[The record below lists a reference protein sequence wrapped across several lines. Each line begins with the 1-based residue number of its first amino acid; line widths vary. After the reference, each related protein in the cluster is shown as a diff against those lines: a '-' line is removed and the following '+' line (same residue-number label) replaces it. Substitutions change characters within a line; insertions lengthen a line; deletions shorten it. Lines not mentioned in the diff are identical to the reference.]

1 MGQHAETE
9 PPWAPIVGPNA
20 NTAMP
25 TPAMD
30 EPVRP
35 LVGRPVER
43 VEDAALLCG
52 RGRFADD
59 LGVRRDTLHAAVL
72 RSPHAHAEIV
82 SVDAEAALTLPGVL
96 AVLTREDVRRW
107 SRPFMTAIRL
117 AAEQWCL
124 AVDRVRYVG
133 EPVAIAIAESRYLAE
148 DALERL
154 RVTYRPL
161 PAIVDPEGA
170 LAADAPR
177 LHAGLDGNLVSER
190 RFRYGDSET
199 AFAAAAHEVGIT
211 VRYPRNACTPI
222 EGYVVVAEYDPGTD
236 SYDVLANF
244 QGPYSLH
251 PVMARALGVPGN
263 RLRLRTPPDSG
274 GSFGVKQAIFPYV
287 VGVCLAARKA
297 GRPVKWV
304 EDRLEH
310 LMAATSATNRVT
322 TIEAAVA
329 EDGEI
334 LALRVDQLEDCGAYL
349 RAPEPASL
357 YRMHSVL
364 TGAYKVANLEVV
376 NRIVLTNKTP
386 TGLNRGFGGPQT
398 YFALERLT
406 QRISVE
412 LGLDPL
418 DVIRRNLIPAE
429 AFPYRTPSGG
439 LLDSG
444 NYLATVETAVVEGNL
459 DALRERCHKAR
470 AEGRLYGIGFAAVV
484 EPSISNMGY
493 VTSALTPEERQRAG
507 PKDGASAAATVAIDP
522 VGAVSVSVDS
532 IPQGQGHRTVVAQV
546 VGDVLGLGI
555 EDIQVDAEHDTRKD
569 AWSIAAGNYSS
580 RFAGAVA
587 GTVHLAALRLA
598 DRLRS
603 IAEQQL
609 NVPAEGLEFGGG
621 RIYAR
626 DNPDNALPLGR
637 VAGQAH
643 WSPGSLPE
651 GVGPG
656 LRETVFWT
664 MPELTAPDAEDR
676 VNGSGT
682 YGFILDFCG
691 VEIDPDTGSVQ
702 IDRYVSTH
710 DAGRLLNPA
719 LVDGQIHGG
728 FAHAVGA
735 ALYEEFVYGED
746 GSFLSGTFAD
756 YRVPTCCEV
765 PDPIVIHVE
774 SPSPFTPLGAKGVGE
789 GNCMSTPVCIANAVA
804 DALGIAD
811 LTLPL
816 TPPRVA
822 ELIHGEERPR
832 GPESTVQSTAPP
844 AAQEPATAAPA
855 SGSRALNGEGATTVP
870 IDPEALWRLI
880 LDPEALAA
888 VIPGCRE
895 LEAVGE
901 NRYRAEINMG
911 VGPVKG
917 DFSIEVGLRDLDRPR
932 SLTLE
937 GRAVGPLGAAG
948 GSGQVSL
955 EAVADGTRV
964 SYRYRVEI
972 GGKVAAV
979 GGRMLQGATRMLI
992 GQFFE
997 RLVLLATGKP
1007 AAKPSFWR
1015 RLLRWLGVSR

>member
-1 MGQHAETE
+1 
-9 PPWAPIVGPNA
+9 
-20 NTAMP
+20 
-25 TPAMD
+25 MD
-30 EPVRP
+30 ESERP
-35 LVGRPVER
+35 LLGRSVER
-43 VEDAALLCG
+43 VEDATLLCG

-59 LGVRRDTLHAAVL
+59 LGVRRDTLHAAIL
-72 RSPHAHAEIV
+72 RSPHAHADIV
-82 SVDAEAALTLPGVL
+82 SMDAEAALALPGVL
-96 AVLTREDVRRW
+96 AVLTGEDVRRW
-107 SRPFMTAIRL
+107 SHPFMTAIRL

-148 DALERL
+148 DALDRI

-161 PAIVDPEGA
+161 AAIVDPEGA
-170 LAADAPR
+170 LAADAPT
-177 LHAGLDGNLVSER
+177 LHAGLHGNLVSER
-190 RFRYGDSET
+190 RFHYGDSEN
-199 AFAAAAHEVGIT
+199 AFATAAHEVEIT
-211 VRYPRNACTPI
+211 VRYPRNAGTPI

-274 GSFGVKQAIFPYV
+274 GSFGTKQAIFPYV
-287 VGVCLAARKA
+287 VGICLAARKA

-322 TIEAAVA
+322 TIAAAVA

-334 LALRVDQLEDCGAYL
+334 LALRVDQLDDCGAYL

-364 TGAYKVANLEVV
+364 TGAYTVTNLDVV

-398 YFALERLT
+398 YFALERLM

-412 LGLDPL
+412 LDLDPL
-418 DVIRRNLIPAE
+418 DVIRRNLVPAD

-444 NYLATVETAVVEGNL
+444 DYRAAVAVAIDDGDL
-459 DALRERCHKAR
+459 DALRERRRAAR
-470 AEGRLYGIGFAAVV
+470 ADGRLYGIGFAAVI

-493 VTSALTPEERQRAG
+493 VTTALTPEARRRAG

-522 VGAVSVSVDS
+522 VGTVSVSIDS
-532 IPQGQGHRTVVAQV
+532 TPQGQGHRTVIAQV
-546 VGDVLGLGI
+546 VGDVLGLEI
-555 EDIQVDAEHDTRKD
+555 ADIQTEVAHDTRKD

-587 GTVHLAALRLA
+587 GAVHLAALRLGE
-598 DRLRS
+598 RLRR

-609 NVPAEGLEFGGG
+609 NVPADALAFGGG

-626 DNPDNALPLGR
+626 DNPDNALPLAR

-643 WSPGSLPE
+643 WSPGALPDD
-651 GVGPG
+651 VGPG

-676 VNGSGT
+676 VNSSGA

-691 VEIDPDTGSVQ
+691 VEIDADTGRVR

-719 LVDGQIHGG
+719 LVDGQIRGG

-746 GSFLSGTFAD
+746 GAFLSGTFAD

-765 PDPIVIHVE
+765 PEPIIIHVE

-804 DALGIAD
+804 DALGVAD

-822 ELIHGEERPR
+822 ALIHGEERPR
-832 GPESTVQSTAPP
+832 RPDSTAESAVP
-844 AAQEPATAAPA
+844 AAEKPPATAGA
-855 SGSRALNGEGATTVP
+855 RALTGEGVTTVP
-870 IDPEALWRLI
+870 IGPEALWRLV
-880 LDPEALAA
+880 LDPKALAA
-888 VIPGCRE
+888 VIPGCRA

-901 NRYRAEINMG
+901 NSYRGEITMG

-917 DFSIEVGLRDLDRPR
+917 DFSIEVGLRDLDQPR
-932 SLTLE
+932 SLTLD
-937 GRAVGPLGAAG
+937 GRATGPLGAAG
-948 GSGQVSL
+948 GSGRVSL
-955 EAVADGTRV
+955 EAVAEGTRV
-964 SYRYRVEI
+964 SYRYRVDI

-992 GQFFE
+992 GQFFD
-997 RLVLLATGKP
+997 RLVRLATGKSAP
-1007 AAKPSFWR
+1007 KPSFWR
-1015 RLLRWLGVSR
+1015 RLLRWLGGAR